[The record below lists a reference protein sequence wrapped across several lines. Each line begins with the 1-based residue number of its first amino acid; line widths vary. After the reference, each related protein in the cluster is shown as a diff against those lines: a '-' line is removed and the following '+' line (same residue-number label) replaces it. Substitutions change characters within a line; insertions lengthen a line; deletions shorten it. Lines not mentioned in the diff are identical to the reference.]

1 MPSTPSAVLGTFN
14 LPVQWPL
21 VITPPER
28 TVTVVANAL
37 SAAPMQ
43 VNDFISNFGVISFT
57 VVLEGIAT
65 EGETAADH
73 LARLIG
79 NLKTEIAKDTNTLTI
94 QWANA
99 TASTAY
105 HIYKSKPPT
114 IEYDAPYGRA
124 NVAFVAVELNYLP

>member
-21 VITPPER
+21 TIVPPER

-37 SAAPMQ
+37 SAAPVQ
-43 VNDFISNFGVISFT
+43 VNDFISNYGVISFT

-73 LARLIG
+73 LARMIA
-79 NLKTEIAKDTNTLTI
+79 NLKTEIAKDSNSLVV

-99 TASTAY
+99 TATTTY
-105 HIYKSKPPT
+105 HIYKSSPPVIT
-114 IEYDAPYGRA
+114 YDAPYGRA
-124 NVAFVAVELNYLP
+124 NVAFVPVELNYLP